1 MKMGMEEVAEIFNF
15 VAELDT
21 SKLDFTEQLYL
32 MTAMHEFAEK
42 MKPIAMKYAMREHTK
57 STFLMRLG
65 DED

>member
-1 MKMGMEEVAEIFNF
+1 MKAEEVTEIFNF
-15 VAELDT
+15 IAKIDT
-21 SKLDFTEQLYL
+21 NKLDFMEQLYL
-32 MTAMHEFAEK
+32 MSAMYEFAEK